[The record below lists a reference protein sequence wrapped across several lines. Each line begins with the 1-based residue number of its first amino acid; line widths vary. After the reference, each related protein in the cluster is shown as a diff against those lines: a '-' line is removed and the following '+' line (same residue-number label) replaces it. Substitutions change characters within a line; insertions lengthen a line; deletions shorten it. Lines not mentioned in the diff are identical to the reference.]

1 MIGNNSTVD
10 GCVVHSFYLSMRTL
24 TALILYPIFCFVG
37 IPANIIG
44 AVVLLRERKKSATTI
59 ILLSITV
66 SDLIHIVNDF
76 LYFVCILLE
85 TIVDVKTSRQALA
98 VMHPYT
104 FYLYYTTITCT
115 AWMTV
120 TLVVERYINVYHA
133 SKAKQIC
140 TFTRAIYTSIGIMVV
155 TIAISIPYGLDMC
168 PKYDNNMNNS
178 ENTNISVC
186 AVKTIYYLSYYVIR
200 TVLPIV
206 LVVVFSCFI
215 IRRLKSSRLIQ
226 ARKKMTVTLM
236 IVLTT
241 FVVCVLPDMVVSTIA
256 MAVCYND
263 SCCFIQGVL
272 QITDFLLLVNSV
284 LNIIIYSASNTIFK
298 NAFKQMLNCRKTSE
312 SSSNGTEMINL

>member
-1 MIGNNSTVD
+1 MIENNSTVE
-10 GCVVHSFYLSMRTL
+10 GCVFHSFYLNMRTQVV
-24 TALILYPIFCFVG
+24 LILYPIVCFVG

-44 AVVLLRERKKSATTI
+44 AVVLLREKKKSTTTI

-76 LYFVCILLE
+76 LYFVCIVLE
-85 TIVDVKTSRQALA
+85 TIVDVKTSHQALD
-98 VMHPYT
+98 VIHPYT
-104 FYLYYTTITCT
+104 IYMYYTTITCT

-120 TLVVERYINVYHA
+120 TVAVERYINVCHA

-140 TFTRAIYTSIGIMVV
+140 TVTRAIYTSIGIMIVAM
-155 TIAISIPYGLDMC
+155 AISIPYGFDMC
-168 PKYDNNMNNS
+168 PKYDNSMNKS
-178 ENTNISVC
+178 ENTNMSVC
-186 AVKTIYYLSYYVIR
+186 AMKTIYHLSYYLIR

-206 LVVVFSCFI
+206 LVVVLSCFI
-215 IRRLKSSRLIQ
+215 IRRLKGSRLIQ
-226 ARKKMTVTLM
+226 ARNKMTITLI

-256 MAVCYND
+256 MAMCYND
-263 SCCFIQGVL
+263 NCLIIQGAL

-298 NAFKQMLNCRKTSE
+298 NAFKRMLNCRKTS
-312 SSSNGTEMINL
+312 NDLLM